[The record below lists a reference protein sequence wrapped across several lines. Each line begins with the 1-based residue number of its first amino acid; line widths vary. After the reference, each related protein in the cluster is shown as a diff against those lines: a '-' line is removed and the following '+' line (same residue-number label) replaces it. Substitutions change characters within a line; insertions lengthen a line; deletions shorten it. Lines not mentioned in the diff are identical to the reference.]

1 MSIPLELTGLSK
13 VFDTPTGPFV
23 AVKDVNAQVKA
34 GEFVAILG
42 HSGCGKSTVLSII
55 AGLDQATLGGVIID
69 GTEVVGPGAER
80 AIVFQAPC
88 LLPWM
93 TARENVRL
101 AVAQRPGMRRLRDQ
115 LAAADRYLAIV
126 GVADAAG
133 QIPAQLSLGTQQCV
147 SLARALAAEPRF
159 LLLDEPFSQLD
170 SLTRYELQ
178 DTLLRVWEETDKT
191 VVRVTHDVDEAMYL
205 AAHPDDR
212 RPRGDGRRR
221 ARGPVSASAKQG
233 GRPRPI
239 RLSRSAARRDRFSG
253 TPRPPVATERARR
266 DPESASRREVGVR
279 HSRLLKPKKLRF
291 CHDSAA
297 APSAPRMALTG

>member
-23 AVKDVNAQVKA
+23 AVKDVNAKVKA

-191 VVRVTHDVDEAMYL
+191 VVMVTHDVDEALYL
-205 AAHPDDR
+205 ADR
-212 RPRGDGRRR
+212 LILMTDGPEAMVGDVLEVPFPRPRNRAAVLGRSDYH
-221 ARGPVSASAKQG
+221 G
-233 GRPRPI
+233 
-239 RLSRSAARRDRFSG
+239 L
-253 TPRPPVATERARR
+253 
-266 DPESASRREVGVR
+266 RREVIDFLE
-279 HSRLLKPKKLRF
+279 HHAQQSR
-291 CHDSAA
+291 
-297 APSAPRMALTG
+297 PSALDAILSQRTAAK